1 MDIFMSL
8 DAFLRGCTVAP
19 KKVVANLLL
28 LYLVVIDSS

>member
-1 MDIFMSL
+1 MSL
-8 DAFLRGCTVAP
+8 DAFFKRLHSGAT